1 MSPLKWSCERWCWRW
16 RGYGGGGGMG
26 AGGAIFVGKGAN
38 VTVENV
44 SLDQNKATG
53 GKGGSGE

>member
-1 MSPLKWSCERWCWRW
+1 
-16 RGYGGGGGMG
+16 MG

-53 GKGGSGE
+53 GKGGSGGVVLTAAAVVA